1 MAFDI
6 FYFEIF
12 GIMNRQNLTD
22 ELLTRARKIK
32 LLLMDCDG
40 VLTDGRL
47 YFTERGE
54 EMKVFHVRD
63 GQGLALWH
71 KAGFRSGIITG
82 RDAKKILETR
92 ANELGIQYIKASSL
106 DKAKDFEDIL
116 QTEKVSADEV
126 AYIGDDV
133 GDICLLEKVGLP
145 IAVADAVP
153 EVLSYIIYKTEKPG
167 GLGAVREITDLLL
180 SAKNID

>member
-1 MAFDI
+1 
-6 FYFEIF
+6 
-12 GIMNRQNLTD
+12 MNKLNLSED
-22 ELLTRARKIK
+22 VLERARNVK

-47 YFTERGE
+47 YFTGNGE

-82 RDAKKILETR
+82 RDAEKIIEKR
-92 ANELGIQYIKASSL
+92 ATELGIHHIKARSQ

-116 QTEKVSADEV
+116 QSEKISPDEV
-126 AYIGDDV
+126 AYIGDDI
-133 GDICLLEKVGLP
+133 GDICLMERVGFP
-145 IAVADAVP
+145 IAVADAVS
-153 EVLSYIIYKTEKPG
+153 EVFSYIIYKTEKPG
-167 GLGAVREITDLLL
+167 GYGAVREVIDLML
-180 SAKNID
+180 SSKKKL